1 MAVFADRDEAG
12 GRLAGAVA
20 KLAPADPIVL
30 ALPRGGVP
38 VARAVAERLR
48 APLDLLIVRK
58 LGVPRHPEYAF
69 GALGENSAI
78 VVDTDVVRAVRLSD
92 HELTQVVTA
101 ETAEIK
107 RRVERY
113 RRGRPLMSVAGRTA
127 IIVDDGL
134 ATGSTMAA
142 AIKVVRELGP
152 ARVVVAV
159 PVGSPDAVNRIGA
172 MVDAIV
178 CLDAPASF
186 RAVGQFYRDF
196 RQLSDREVT
205 DVIGRR
211 PPPAVEPAEPE
222 SLVSEVDTDVVIP
235 AGPVL
240 LGGQLVMPPG
250 AEGVVIFAHGSGSS
264 RFSPRNQFVARTLN
278 RAGLGTLLFD
288 LLTEDESTNR
298 ANVFDIEL
306 LASRLVAA
314 TRWLRGLPQ
323 TASAR
328 IGYFGASTGAGAAL
342 VAAASIPEEIS
353 SVVSRGGRPDLAGP
367 ALGLVR
373 APTLLIVG
381 DRDDQV
387 IELNRMAQRQLMAPN
402 QLILV
407 PGATHLFDEPGTLE
421 QAASL
426 ATDHFRATLGPGA
439 HS

>member
-1 MAVFADRDEAG
+1 MFADRDEAG
-12 GRLAGAVA
+12 GLLAGAVA

-38 VARAVAERLR
+38 VARGVADRLR

-69 GALGENSAI
+69 GALGENGAI

-101 ETAEIK
+101 ETAEIE

-186 RAVGQFYRDF
+186 RAVGQYYRNF

-205 DVIGRR
+205 DVIDRR
-211 PPPAVEPAEPE
+211 PPPAVEPTEPG
-222 SLVSEVDTDVVIP
+222 SLASEVDTDVVIP

-240 LGGQLVMPPG
+240 LGGHLVVPPG

-288 LLTEDESTNR
+288 LLTDDESTNR

-314 TRWLRGLPQ
+314 TGWLRGRPQ

-367 ALGLVR
+367 TLGLVR

-381 DRDDQV
+381 DRDHQV
-387 IELNRMAQRQLMAPN
+387 IELNRMAQRELAAPTRLM
-402 QLILV
+402 LV
-407 PGATHLFDEPGTLE
+407 PGATHLFDEPGTLK

-426 ATDHFRATLGPGA
+426 ATDHFQATLGPGA
-439 HS
+439 PA